1 VRAYGFYGA
10 YNYRIQQDLTLGA
23 FIGTERRNYTDLDRT
38 DKVYDFGLNLG
49 WQMAQHWASRVAL
62 SRVIQAT
69 NAPDLSY
76 HGNVIA
82 VGVTYSR

>member
-1 VRAYGFYGA
+1 
-10 YNYRIQQDLTLGA
+10 
-23 FIGTERRNYTDLDRT
+23 
-38 DKVYDFGLNLG
+38 
-49 WQMAQHWASRVAL
+49 MAQHWASRVAL
-62 SRVIQAT
+62 SREIQAT